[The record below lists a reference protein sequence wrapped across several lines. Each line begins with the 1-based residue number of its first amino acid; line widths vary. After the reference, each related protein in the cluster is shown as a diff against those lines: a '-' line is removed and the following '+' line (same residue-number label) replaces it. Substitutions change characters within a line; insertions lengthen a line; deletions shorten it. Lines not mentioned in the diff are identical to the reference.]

1 MMNILNTIGR
11 LDAMNVANELMRKA
25 TRATCLSSTAAVRAT
40 LACLVLSFGIVFA
53 GGSLSVAQA
62 QEDDQE
68 EQDTRRVSQQLDA
81 ASAKVLL
88 EVYELTQADQF
99 QAALGKLNEFVNAR
113 GANLKAYDK
122 SSTYELRAIVKV
134 NLEDYAGALRDFQTA
149 LDANGFPVERN
160 NQLRYSIAQLH
171 FQLEN
176 YDAAIRGLEEW
187 LRLAQTPDPNAY
199 YLLAAAYYQ
208 KSNFRAALPNAE
220 RVVAIRPE
228 PKKGDHDLLNIIY
241 SELNE
246 NAKRANLLE
255 KMINLWPN
263 ERGYWTQLSGLY
275 STTGRDQDAFSV
287 LEVAYRAGLLSRE
300 NELLTLVQYYSFFD
314 NPFRGARL
322 MEREMEAGNI
332 ARSQKNFTLL
342 SQLWSQAREH
352 KRAIPVLRTAAQ
364 SAPNGELFYRLG
376 QVLLADEQYA
386 ESEKALVSAINKGG
400 MTARQTGD
408 AWMLLGTARFSQ
420 AGPDNRAQRTKA
432 REAFVNA
439 QRYPEASRQ
448 ASSWVTYIDAIAD
461 TERRQD
467 ELERAQEAELARAA
481 EERRKQA
488 EQVCRLRGEQCD
500 VAQAP
505 PAATT
510 PPPAPEGTTEAD
522 EAAAESDAEA
532 PATPE

>member
-1 MMNILNTIGR
+1 MMKISKTIGQGG
-11 LDAMNVANELMRKA
+11 DQ
-25 TRATCLSSTAAVRAT
+25 AT
-40 LACLVLSFGIVFA
+40 LKLLKYGRAIATFVPASRIVRTAVASVVMLFAFGALPGGVSF
-53 GGSLSVAQA
+53 A
-62 QEDDQE
+62 QEQEEDQE
-68 EQDTRRVSQQLDA
+68 ERDSRRVAQQLDA
-81 ASAKVLL
+81 ATAKALL
-88 EVYELTQADQF
+88 EVYELSQAEQY
-99 QAALGKLNEFVNAR
+99 QTALAKLNEFVNAR

-160 NQLRYSIAQLH
+160 NQIRYSVAQLN

-176 YDAAIRGLEEW
+176 YDAAIKGLEEW
-187 LRLAQTPDPNAY
+187 LRLAQAPDPNAY

-208 KSNFRAALPNAE
+208 KDNFRAALPNAE

-255 KMINLWPN
+255 KMINLWPA

-332 ARSQKNFTLL
+332 ARSQKNLTLL

-352 KRAIPVLRTAAQ
+352 KRAIPVLRSAAQ

-400 MTARQTGD
+400 MNARQTGD

-439 QRYPEASRQ
+439 QRYPESARQ

-505 PAATT
+505 VPA
-510 PPPAPEGTTEAD
+510 PPPAASVPEPEAPS
-522 EAAAESDAEA
+522 EPPEPDAEA
-532 PATPE
+532 TPQ